1 MKDWEKGYWLGIV
14 AGSVGT
20 TLAAL
25 AILYSSPTCAQQS
38 WENSPYNWQN
48 SQYNYNNS
56 STKWENSPSNW
67 NNSKDNWNSNNGV
80 YDNRGNRI
88 GYETIAPSGTVN
100 YFDNDGRRHGY
111 RGK

>member
-1 MKDWEKGYWLGIV
+1 MKDWEKGYWLGIL

-25 AILYSSPTCAQQS
+25 AILYSSPACAQN
-38 WENSPYNWQN
+38 WEQSPYNWQN

-100 YFDNDGRRHGY
+100 YFDNNGARHGY
-111 RGK
+111 RSK